1 MATTF
6 VDYAGDGNNNKAFS
20 FPSYQESDIK
30 IEVDG
35 VVKTTSTHYN
45 ITSYTTTGGGTVV
58 FTAGNIPASGTDI
71 RIYRDTDVDSA
82 KATFAAGS
90 SVKAGDLNNNTTQLL
105 YAIDEQKTQTIQ
117 TEDIKD
123 NAITSAKILGNAV
136 NSAHLADGS
145 VGSSELQSDSVGTT
159 QIKDN
164 AVTSAKIAADA
175 VGSAQIAD
183 GAVGASEIA
192 ADAVRAAQIQD
203 GSVGSSEIAADA
215 VGSAQI
221 ATNAVGSSEIAD
233 GAVDSA
239 QIAADAVGSAQL
251 ADGAVG
257 SAAIAADAV
266 GAAQLADGAVG
277 SAALAADS
285 VGSAQISDGAVGSS
299 EIAADAVGAPQIAD
313 GAVGS
318 AALAA
323 DSVGAAQIAD
333 GAVGSA
339 ALAADS
345 VGSAQISDGAVGA
358 SEIAADAVRSAQIQD
373 DAVGSSEIAASAVQN
388 NQLAN
393 NAVSS
398 DKITADAVGSAQLA
412 DGSVGSA
419 ALDANSVGT
428 VQLKDNAVT
437 MDEIGCE
444 QTTIS
449 DSDTHVPTSGA
460 VVDYVST
467 QLATVGGFETIATDA
482 AFPNSQPASGI
493 IVSVADAGGL
503 VVNGS
508 GQSTTGRT
516 VGGSTVTIN
525 GINSQF
531 NSTTVAAGVA
541 FMVESTGSGH
551 IYNYHKATLKEAD
564 LINLSSDIDDFGNRY
579 RVESSAPGSNNDE
592 GDLYFDTTANK
603 MYVYDG
609 SAWGQVT
616 STGEF
621 KILGVKDNGQ
631 AHNGTGPTFNG
642 SNDQF
647 DLFESTSDASID
659 QASQLIVVLN
669 GVVQKPNDGT
679 WSGSEEG
686 FYLDGADGIK
696 FCDPPPS
703 GSTCFVTKCGSGV
716 SIPTPGDN
724 TVTAAKTD
732 ISLVQG
738 DIIYSNGTDSWTRLA
753 KGSAGQVLKM
763 NSGASAPEWG
773 TDNDTQLSTEAVE
786 DIVGGMLDGT
796 ETGISVSYDDTDGNI
811 DFVVDDTTKLPLAG
825 GTVTGDVFFDNGTN
839 AGKDMLWDVSGDALI
854 LNDDVQLQLGTGSD
868 MRFYHSGSHGYLNVV
883 TGNLEIRTNS
893 NEAAIT
899 CTANAGVDLYYD
911 TNQEF
916 ATVSGGVK
924 LYGHSESIVTT
935 LTSASSITIDFSL
948 SNHFECTM
956 GHNIAFGN
964 PTTESQGQSG
974 TIVLTQDGTG
984 SRTASWGS
992 QFLWAGG
999 TAPTLSTAAG
1009 AVDRID
1015 YFVAGADK
1023 IHCVA
1028 SLAMA

>member
-30 IEVDG
+30 VHVDG
-35 VVKTTSTHYN
+35 VIKTTSTHYN

-58 FTAGNIPASGTDI
+58 FTAGNIPAVGEDI

-90 SVKAGDLNNNTTQLL
+90 SVKAADLNNNITQLL
-105 YAIDEQKTQTIQ
+105 YAQQEEKNQNLTTD
-117 TEDIKD
+117 DLKD
-123 NAITSAKILGNAV
+123 NIITSSKIVGDAV
-136 NSAHLADGS
+136 NSAHLADNS
-145 VGSSELQSDSVGTT
+145 VGSSELQSDSVGNT

-164 AVTSAKIAADA
+164 AVTAAKIAANA

-203 GSVGSSEIAADA
+203 G
-215 VGSAQI
+215 
-221 ATNAVGSSEIAD
+221 
-233 GAVDSA
+233 
-239 QIAADAVGSAQL
+239 
-251 ADGAVG
+251 
-257 SAAIAADAV
+257 
-266 GAAQLADGAVG
+266 
-277 SAALAADS
+277 
-285 VGSAQISDGAVGSS
+285 AVGSS
-299 EIAADAVGAPQIAD
+299 EIAADAVGAAQIAD

-345 VGSAQISDGAVGA
+345 VGSAQIADGAVGA

-373 DAVGSSEIAASAVQN
+373 GAVGSSEIAADAVGN
-388 NQLAN
+388 AQLADN
-393 NAVSS
+393 SVAAANIA
-398 DKITADAVGSAQLA
+398 ANAVGSAQIA
-412 DGSVGSA
+412 DGAVGSSE
-419 ALDANSVGT
+419 LDANSVGN
-428 VQLKDNAVT
+428 VQMKDNAIT
-437 MDEIGCE
+437 MTEIGCE
-444 QTTIS
+444 ETTIT
-449 DSDTHVPTSGA
+449 DDDTKLPTSGA
-460 VVDYVST
+460 VVDYVAA
-467 QLATVGGFETIATDA
+467 QLAPIGGLEVIADEDN
-482 AFPNSQPASGI
+482 FPTSQPAAGVVISI
-493 IVSVADAGGL
+493 ADAGG
-503 VVNGS
+503 VVFNGS
-508 GQSTTGRT
+508 GVSTTART
-516 VGGSTVTIN
+516 AGNGSDNVTIN
-525 GINSQF
+525 GAPS
-531 NSTTVAAGVA
+531 SLYSETLAAGVG
-541 FMVESTGSGH
+541 MQVSSTGSSH
-551 IYNYHKATLKEAD
+551 TYTYHKILATESDVKQLSD
-564 LINLSSDIDDFGNRY
+564 DINDFNSRY
-579 RVESSAPGSNNDE
+579 RIASSSGALSGSDDE
-592 GDLYFDTTANK
+592 GDLYFDTTTNK

-642 SNDQF
+642 SNDQY
-647 DLFESTSDASID
+647 DLFESTSDASLT
-659 QASQLIVVLN
+659 QAAQLIVVLN
-669 GVVQKPNDGT
+669 GVIQKPNDGVFSA
-679 WSGSEEG
+679 SGEG
-686 FYLDGADGIK
+686 FYLDGTDGIR
-696 FCDPPPS
+696 FCDPPPT
-703 GSTCFVTKCGSGV
+703 GSTLFVTKCGSATAIAV
-716 SIPTPGDN
+716 PADN
-724 TVTAAKTD
+724 SVTAGKTD

-738 DIIYSNGTDSWTRLA
+738 DVIYSNGTDSWTRLP
-753 KGSAGQVLKM
+753 KGTAGQVLKM
-763 NSGASAPEWG
+763 NSGATAPEWG
-773 TDNDTQLSTEAVE
+773 TDNNDNTQLSTEAVE

-883 TGNLEIRTNS
+883 TGNLEVRTNS
-893 NEAAIT
+893 NESAII

-911 TNQEF
+911 NTQEF

-924 LYGHSESIVTT
+924 LYGHSEQAVNALGSISGST
-935 LTSASSITIDFSL
+935 TIDF
-948 SNHFECTM
+948 
-956 GHNIAFGN
+956 GIANIITATLTGTTTFAN
-964 PTTESQGQSG
+964 PTTESVGQSG
-974 TIVLTQDGTG
+974 SIIVTQDGTG
-984 SRTASWGS
+984 GRTLAWGS
-992 QFLWAGG
+992 QFKWAGG
-999 TAPTLSTAAG
+999 TAPTLSTAAS

-1015 YFVAGADK
+1015 YLVVAADT